1 MRSANDYKKIF
12 TYVAQFIE
20 NEAQPGEDIVF
31 TMEAESSY
39 FMRFN
44 NAMVRQAGTVE
55 QVRLNMIFCSNK
67 RTWNHGLMLTGNEH
81 DDTELLAQ
89 ALNRA
94 RAEIVM
100 LPEDPYQVIPDSNE
114 TSESVFTGKLI
125 PEADIPRTILEP
137 AKGMD
142 FTGLYSQGTV
152 CEGTMNT
159 KGARHW
165 FATETFLVD
174 YSVWLPNG
182 RGVKSSYAGTQW
194 DDKAY
199 KAKLEESKTIIN
211 YLTRDA
217 VTLEPGSY
225 RVFITPDAFTE
236 VITFFS
242 WNGLGEQG
250 FHTGESAYL
259 ALKEGRESL
268 SPLFTLTQ
276 DFSLGVEPR
285 FNEFGELA
293 PLKLTLIEKGKLANT
308 LVSSRSS
315 KEYGTPS
322 NAAPQGESLRS
333 PVIAGGTLPEAD
345 ALKALGTGIYVSNFH
360 YLNWSDPQAARIT
373 GMTRFACLWVE
384 NGTIVGPIKDMRFD
398 ESIYNFLG
406 AELEA
411 VTKEQHL
418 IVNSETYEGRSLGG
432 SLIPGFLVKNFKF
445 TL

>member
-1 MRSANDYKKIF
+1 
-12 TYVAQFIE
+12 
-20 NEAQPGEDIVF
+20 
-31 TMEAESSY
+31 
-39 FMRFN
+39 
-44 NAMVRQAGTVE
+44 
-55 QVRLNMIFCSNK
+55 
-67 RTWNHGLMLTGNEH
+67 
-81 DDTELLAQ
+81 
-89 ALNRA
+89 
-94 RAEIVM
+94 
-100 LPEDPYQVIPDSNE
+100 
-114 TSESVFTGKLI
+114 
-125 PEADIPRTILEP
+125 
-137 AKGMD
+137 
-142 FTGLYSQGTV
+142 
-152 CEGTMNT
+152 
-159 KGARHW
+159 
-165 FATETFLVD
+165 
-174 YSVWLPNG
+174 
-182 RGVKSSYAGTQW
+182 
-194 DDKAY
+194 
-199 KAKLEESKTIIN
+199 
-211 YLTRDA
+211 
-217 VTLEPGSY
+217 
-225 RVFITPDAFTE
+225 
-236 VITFFS
+236 
-242 WNGLGEQG
+242 
-250 FHTGESAYL
+250 
-259 ALKEGRESL
+259 LKEGRESL

-293 PLKLTLIEKGKLANT
+293 PLKLTLIEKGKLVNT